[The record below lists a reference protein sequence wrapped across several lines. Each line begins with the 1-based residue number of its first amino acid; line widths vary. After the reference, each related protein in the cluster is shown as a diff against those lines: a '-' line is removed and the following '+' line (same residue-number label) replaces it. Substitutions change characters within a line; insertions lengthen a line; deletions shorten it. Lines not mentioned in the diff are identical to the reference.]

1 MDKKIT
7 ALTDLGSGI
16 ASADLFHIVDD
27 PTGTPI
33 NKKISAANVFNYIP
47 TFIAT
52 NSTEALTNTSTA
64 VSVSTAVSTVDSSG
78 GAVTVTL
85 AAGVTGQLKTI
96 ICTTAGN
103 NITVTPAATVG
114 SGTTVV
120 LDAAGESA
128 TLMYTGTAWC
138 SCNFIFRNKHCN
150 NHSVMSDLKMKGKKM
165 GDHLDTMLKKYKRG
179 EKIGFTALARLKHEV

>member
-1 MDKKIT
+1 MADKKIT

-33 NKKISAANVFNYIP
+33 NKKISAANVFNHIP
-47 TFIAT
+47 TFVAT

-64 VSVSTAVSTVDSSG
+64 VSVSTAISTVDSSS

-120 LDAAGESA
+120 LDAAGESVQ
-128 TLMYTGTAWC
+128 LLYTGTAWAAVAT
-138 SCNFIFRNKHCN
+138 SSFATNIAT
-150 NHSVMSDLKMKGKKM
+150 V
-165 GDHLDTMLKKYKRG
+165 
-179 EKIGFTALARLKHEV
+179 IQ

>member
-1 MDKKIT
+1 MADKKIT

-16 ASADLFHIVDD
+16 ASVDLLHIVDD
-27 PTGTPI
+27 PSGTPI
-33 NKKISAANVFNYIP
+33 NKKISTANVFNYIP
-47 TFIAT
+47 TFVAT

-64 VSVSTAVSTVDSSG
+64 VSVSTAISTVDSSG

-120 LDAAGESA
+120 LDAAGESVQ
-128 TLMYTGTAWC
+128 LLYTGTAWAAVAT
-138 SCNFIFRNKHCN
+138 SSFATNIAT
-150 NHSVMSDLKMKGKKM
+150 V
-165 GDHLDTMLKKYKRG
+165 
-179 EKIGFTALARLKHEV
+179 IQ

>member
-1 MDKKIT
+1 MADKKIT

-33 NKKISAANVFNYIP
+33 NKKISTANGFNYIP

-52 NSTEALTNTSTA
+52 NSTESLTNSSSA
-64 VSVSTAVSTVDSSG
+64 ISVSTAISLVDSSG
-78 GAVTVTL
+78 GATGLSL
-85 AAGVTGQLKTI
+85 AAGVTGQMKTI

-120 LDAAGESA
+120 LDAAGESVQ
-128 TLMYTGTAWC
+128 LLYTGTAWAAVAT
-138 SCNFIFRNKHCN
+138 SSFATNIAT
-150 NHSVMSDLKMKGKKM
+150 V
-165 GDHLDTMLKKYKRG
+165 
-179 EKIGFTALARLKHEV
+179 IQ

>member
-1 MDKKIT
+1 MADKKIT

-33 NKKISAANVFNYIP
+33 NKKISTANVFNYIP
-47 TFIAT
+47 TFVAT
-52 NSTEALTNTSTA
+52 NSSEALTNTSTA
-64 VSVSTAVSTVDSSG
+64 VSVSTAISTVDSSG
-78 GAVTVTL
+78 GTVTVTL

-120 LDAAGESA
+120 LDAAGESVQ
-128 TLMYTGTAWC
+128 LLYTGTAWAAVAT
-138 SCNFIFRNKHCN
+138 SSFATNIAT
-150 NHSVMSDLKMKGKKM
+150 V
-165 GDHLDTMLKKYKRG
+165 
-179 EKIGFTALARLKHEV
+179 IQ

>member
-1 MDKKIT
+1 MADKKIT

-16 ASADLFHIVDD
+16 NSADLFHIVDD

-33 NKKISAANVFNYIP
+33 NKKISTANVFNYIP

-52 NSTEALTNTSTA
+52 NSTESLTNSSSA
-64 VSVSTAVSTVDSSG
+64 ISVSTAISLVDSSG
-78 GAVTVTL
+78 GATGLSL
-85 AAGVTGQLKTI
+85 AAGVTGQMKTI

-120 LDAAGESA
+120 LDAAGESVQ
-128 TLMYTGTAWC
+128 LLYTGTAWAAVAT
-138 SCNFIFRNKHCN
+138 SSFATNIAT
-150 NHSVMSDLKMKGKKM
+150 V
-165 GDHLDTMLKKYKRG
+165 
-179 EKIGFTALARLKHEV
+179 IQ